1 MTNIADIS
9 INTNFVLSQ
18 YLSSKDGLTDHTI
31 MGIQDKLNITAEDLL
46 QAVTA
51 DKLGFLS
58 LLENE
63 SMLKEIKILAD
74 RYISTKYTDVIILG
88 IGGSA
93 LGARAI
99 KQAFAYTV
107 KSKMQIHILDNID
120 PVVFSS
126 TIQSINPLKTLVIVV
141 SKSGETVETMAQLF
155 ILFND
160 FKKAIGLKSLGKHF
174 IFITTSNSGAL
185 FQLSTKYNIAVLPI
199 PQNVGGRYSVL
210 SSVGLFPALFMGINI
225 FELVNGGK
233 KVKDSFIKHR
243 GMNIGELAVIYYLM
257 HKHLNKNIMVFMP
270 YSSLLTDFSEWIAQL
285 WAESLGKKH
294 SRDGKEVYSGSTP
307 VRALGVTDQHSQ
319 LQLYKEGPAD
329 KLITFIEVNKI
340 NVKEKKIVPISPV
353 DVEFSYLFGKTLD
366 ILLHAE
372 MNATRMSLI
381 NSSRPSITISIP
393 ELTPKILGELFVF
406 FELLV
411 VFIGYLYQ
419 INPFDQPGVEEG
431 KRILKQLL
439 K

>member
-1 MTNIADIS
+1 MNIGDIS
-9 INTNFVLSQ
+9 VNTNFALSQ
-18 YLSSKDGLTDHTI
+18 YLSARDGLTENAI
-31 MGIQDKLNITAEDLL
+31 MSVQDRVNITAEDLL
-46 QAVTA
+46 QAITN
-51 DKLGFLS
+51 DKIGFLS
-58 LLENE
+58 LLEDTE
-63 SMLKEIKILAD
+63 MVKEIKALAA
-74 RYISTKYTDVIILG
+74 KYQASKYKDIIIIG

-99 KQAFAYTV
+99 KQAFAYTT
-107 KSKMQIHILDNID
+107 KSKTNVYILDNID
-120 PVVFSS
+120 ATVF
-126 TIQSINPLKTLVIVV
+126 TATVQKIKPQSTLVIAI

-155 ILFND
+155 ILMNE
-160 FKKAIGLKSLGKHF
+160 FKKTVGLKSLNKHF
-174 IFITTSNSGAL
+174 VFITSAGSGAL
-185 FQLSTKYNIAVLPI
+185 YLLSQKYNIPVLSI

-210 SSVGLFPALFMGINI
+210 STVGLFPASFMGINI
-225 FELVNGGK
+225 TELIDGGK
-233 KVKDSFIKHR
+233 KIKDAFVKGK
-243 GMNIGELAVIYYLM
+243 GMNIGEVAIIYYLM
-257 HKHLNKNIMVFMP
+257 HKQLNKNIMVFMP
-270 YSSLLTDFSEWIAQL
+270 YSSLLTDFTEWIAQL

-294 SRDGKEVYSGSTP
+294 SRDGKEVYTGSTP

-329 KLITFIEVNKI
+329 KLITFIEIDKVNI
-340 NVKEKKIVPISPV
+340 KEKKIVPFPPV
-353 DVEFSYLFGKTLD
+353 DVEFGYLFGKTLD
-366 ILLHAE
+366 TLLHAE

-381 NSSRPSITISIP
+381 NSARPSITISVT
-393 ELTPKILGELFVF
+393 ELSPKTLGELFVF

>member
-1 MTNIADIS
+1 MNIGDIS
-9 INTNFVLSQ
+9 INKNFALSQ
-18 YLSSKDGLTDHTI
+18 YLSLKDGLTEHTI
-31 MGIQDKLNITAEDLL
+31 MGVQDKVNVTAEDLL
-46 QAVTA
+46 QSVTT
-51 DKLGFLS
+51 DRLGFLS
-58 LLENE
+58 LLDNDT
-63 SMLKEIKILAD
+63 MLKEIKALSD
-74 RYISTKYTDVIILG
+74 RYPSSKYTDIIVLG

-93 LGARAI
+93 LGTRAI
-99 KQAFAYTV
+99 KQAFMYTA
-107 KSKMQIHILDNID
+107 KSKTNIHVLDNID

-126 TIQSINPLKTLVIVV
+126 TIQKINPLKTLVIVV
-141 SKSGETVETMAQLF
+141 SKSGETVETLAQFF

-160 FKKAIGLKSLGKHF
+160 FKKVIGVKSLNKHF
-174 IFITTSNSGAL
+174 VFITTTNSGAL
-185 FQLSTKYNIAVLPI
+185 FQLSVKYSIPVLPV

-210 SSVGLFPALFMGINI
+210 SAVGLFPASFLGINI
-225 FELVNGGK
+225 SELINGGK
-233 KVKDSFIKHR
+233 RIRDSFVKHK
-243 GMNIGELAVIYYLM
+243 GMNMGELAVIYYLM

-285 WAESLGKKH
+285 WAESLGKRH
-294 SRDGKEVYSGSTP
+294 SRDGKEVYTGSTP

-329 KLITFIEVNKI
+329 KLITFIEINRT
-340 NVKEKKIVPISPV
+340 NVKEKKIIPVPPV

-366 ILLHAE
+366 TLLHAE

-381 NSSRPSITISIP
+381 NSARPSLTISIP

-411 VFIGYLYQ
+411 VFVGYLYQ

>member
-1 MTNIADIS
+1 MNIGDIS
-9 INTNFVLSQ
+9 INTNFAMSQ
-18 YLSSKDGLTDHTI
+18 YLSSKDGLAANAI
-31 MGIQDKLNITAEDLL
+31 MAVQDKINVTAEDLL
-46 QAVTA
+46 QSISNNKT
-51 DKLGFLS
+51 GFLS
-58 LLENE
+58 LLDDADT
-63 SMLKEIKILAD
+63 IKGIKALAD
-74 RYISTKYTDVIILG
+74 KYPLSKYTDIMVLG

-99 KQAFAYTV
+99 KQAFAYTS
-107 KSKMQIHILDNID
+107 KSKANIHVLDNID
-120 PVVFSS
+120 STLFSF
-126 TIQSINPLKTLVIVV
+126 TLQKVNLKKVLVIAI

-155 ILFND
+155 ILIND
-160 FKKAIGLKSLGKHF
+160 FKKLVGAKSLSKHF
-174 IFITTSNSGAL
+174 VFITTPDSGAL
-185 FQLSTKYNIAVLPI
+185 YQLSRKYSIPVLPI

-210 SSVGLFPALFMGINI
+210 SPVGLFPASFMDINI
-225 FELVNGGK
+225 SEFVDGGRK
-233 KVKDSFIKHR
+233 IRDSFMKTK
-243 GMNIGELAVIYYLM
+243 GVNIGEIAIVYYLM
-257 HKHLNKNIMVFMP
+257 HRQLNKNIMVFMP
-270 YSSLLTDFSEWIAQL
+270 YSSLLTDFAEWVAQL

-294 SRDGKEVYSGSTP
+294 SRDGKEIRTGTTP

-329 KLITFIEVNKI
+329 KLITFIEIARVAI
-340 NVKEKKIVPISPV
+340 KEKKIVPVPPV
-353 DVEFSYLFGKTLD
+353 DVEFGYLFGKTLD
-366 ILLHAE
+366 MLLHAE

-393 ELTPKILGELFVF
+393 ELTPKTLGELFVL

-439 K
+439 Q